1 MSKGLLLMLMRWGG
15 CGGAGGCCGRAGGG
29 LLVSREYLRRSRGSP
44 EEPGVASGTGTKD
57 HKCAGFVAEEPGVT
71 NELEG
76 VVIHKANYATNA
88 LSHNL
93 LGEM

>member
-1 MSKGLLLMLMRWGG
+1 M
-15 CGGAGGCCGRAGGG
+15 
-29 LLVSREYLRRSRGSP
+29 SREYLRRSRGSP